1 MTPKERLEVCKACPY
16 FIDGIAKVTGSA
28 PWNQQ
33 TLVRVR
39 CSASGNPEHL
49 TRPPQVGTVL
59 DCKRHKRAVN
69 RNQRTRERERS
80 ARRSLSLA

>member
-1 MTPKERLEVCKACPY
+1 MTPEARLKVCEDCQF
-16 FIDGIAKVTGSA
+16 FIEALITKTGSA

-49 TRPPQVGTVL
+49 TRPPQVGTLL

-69 RNQRTRERERS
+69 RGQRTKERERS
-80 ARRSLSLA
+80 ARRSLSFA